1 MRFLLYNVRYCAG
14 IGRRFH
20 MPFPGSGYLKRT
32 HEILDQVT
40 SFIGTVKPDIVGLV
54 EVDGGSFRSGRV
66 NQAEHIASSLGHYH
80 SFESK
85 YGEQS
90 WVRFLPVANK
100 QVNAFL
106 TNGVIHEER
115 FLYFDHGIKRLVIQ
129 LELENLTLFLVH
141 LSIRFRHRQ
150 NQLCELYSLL
160 KDVKKPYLVAGDFN
174 VFWGDPEIELFL
186 AATGLQ
192 SANKQG
198 APTYPS
204 WAPKRE
210 LDFIL
215 HSPGIKVTTLE
226 IPQVT
231 FSDHLPLICDFE
243 V

>member
-1 MRFLLYNVRYCAG
+1 
-14 IGRRFH
+14 
-20 MPFPGSGYLKRT
+20 
-32 HEILDQVT
+32 
-40 SFIGTVKPDIVGLV
+40 
-54 EVDGGSFRSGRV
+54 
-66 NQAEHIASSLGHYH
+66 
-80 SFESK
+80 
-85 YGEQS
+85 
-90 WVRFLPVANK
+90 
-100 QVNAFL
+100 VNAFL

>member
-1 MRFLLYNVRYCAG
+1 MLYNVRYCAG

-32 HEILDQVT
+32 HDVLDQVT
-40 SFIGTVKPDIVGLV
+40 SFIGSIKPDIVGLV
-54 EVDGGSFRSGRV
+54 EVDGGSFRSGRT
-66 NQAEHIASSLGHYH
+66 NQAEHIASALGHYH

-85 YGEQS
+85 YGEKS

-129 LELENLTLFLVH
+129 LELEDLTVFLVH

-186 AATGLQ
+186 AATGLR
-192 SANKQG
+192 SANLDS

-204 WAPKRE
+204 WAPKQE

-215 HSPGIKVTTLE
+215 HSREIKISNLELPKVTY
-226 IPQVT
+226 
-231 FSDHLPLICDFE
+231 SDHLPLVCDFE
-243 V
+243 I